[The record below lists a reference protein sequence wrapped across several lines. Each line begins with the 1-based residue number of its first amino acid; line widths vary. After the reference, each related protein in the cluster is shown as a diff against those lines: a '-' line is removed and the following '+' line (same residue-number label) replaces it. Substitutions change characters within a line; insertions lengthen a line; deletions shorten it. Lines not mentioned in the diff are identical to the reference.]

1 MGELPD
7 PSRHTPYSD
16 PRQFAPQ
23 LRAVG
28 PAVEQIA
35 AAARNV
41 IGHYRAELPDLPAA
55 RRSEIDCR
63 WLARTLALD
72 QERHGSSLD
81 VPRPPAERVAGCC
94 RDHSL
99 FTVGAL
105 RAHGIAARNRIGF
118 AGYFAD
124 GYHVD
129 HVVVEH
135 ADRDGRWIM
144 TDPELAAGD
153 RPFDV
158 RDMTHGIGE
167 PFETAAEVW
176 LAHRAGEVDISTYG
190 VFPGSELSGAPF
202 VATYVVAEIAHRFG
216 DELLLWDDWSNPSR
230 PVQRDELDALA
241 RLLTRADAGDHGA
254 EVALFEQ
261 YRDDDRLH
269 PGPTVL
275 RHSPYGSPS
284 VRDRL
289 DR

>member
-1 MGELPD
+1 MGDLPD

-16 PRQFAPQ
+16 PRRFAPL
-23 LRAVG
+23 LRALG
-28 PAVEQIA
+28 PDVEQIA
-35 AAARNV
+35 SAARNV
-41 IGHYRAELPDLPAA
+41 IAHYRAQLPDLPPQ
-55 RRSEIDCR
+55 RRPEIDGR
-63 WLARTLALD
+63 WLDRTLAVD
-72 QERHGSSLD
+72 QERHGLPLD
-81 VPRPPAERVAGCC
+81 APRPLTERVAGCC

-105 RAHGIAARNRIGF
+105 REHGIAARNRIGF
-118 AGYFAD
+118 AGYLVD

-135 ADRDGRWIM
+135 ADRAGRWVM

-158 RDMTHGIGE
+158 RAMAHGIGE

-176 LAHRAGEVDISTYG
+176 LAHRAGDLDVSTYG
-190 VFPGSELSGAPF
+190 VFPGSELSGASF
-202 VATYVVAEIAHRFG
+202 VASYVVFEVAHRFG
-216 DELLLWDDWSNPSR
+216 DELLLWDDWSRPDR
-230 PVQRDELDALA
+230 PVLPDELDGLA
-241 RLLTRADAGDHGA
+241 RLLARADAGDHDA

-261 YRDDDRLH
+261 YRSDDRLH
-269 PGPTVL
+269 PGPSVL

-289 DR
+289 ER